1 VLDKNPNWF
10 LRREIYDIHFP
21 ELYIVRDYLK
31 NEVNPKLINHK
42 MSEDDISYIL
52 KNIGGNLTDINNL
65 ITCLMRGDDILYLI
79 QRMILDSVLKIT
91 EIFESYVDMAHKE
104 ENEDKKQIY
113 YGKFLRFWKLIEYF
127 VKFKADEI
135 VRSFKF

>member
-1 VLDKNPNWF
+1 
-10 LRREIYDIHFP
+10 
-21 ELYIVRDYLK
+21 
-31 NEVNPKLINHK
+31 
-42 MSEDDISYIL
+42 
-52 KNIGGNLTDINNL
+52 
-65 ITCLMRGDDILYLI
+65 LMRGDDILYLI